1 MSALGHILMNSCNNR
16 AGTSMS
22 NTDSTPDESL
32 GEDEKGERA
41 WEDMDCGD
49 VLPDVTGPSV
59 ACTRA
64 VNAADQYMP

>member
-1 MSALGHILMNSCNNR
+1 
-16 AGTSMS
+16 MS

-64 VNAADQYMP
+64 VSAADQYIP